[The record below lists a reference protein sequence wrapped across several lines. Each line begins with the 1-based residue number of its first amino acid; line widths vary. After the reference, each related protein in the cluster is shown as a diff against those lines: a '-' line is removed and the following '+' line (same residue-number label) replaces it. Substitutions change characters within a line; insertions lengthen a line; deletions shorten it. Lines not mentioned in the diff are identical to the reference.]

1 MKKIYSFVLMAT
13 MLLVGTNMWAENEL
27 RVGSQYYSD
36 LQAAFDAAG
45 NGATIY
51 LEDNKTTAVHATLN
65 ADKDIVLDLGG
76 NTLTFNCTD
85 AKKNIAIL
93 IKQGRLM
100 IQNGEITNA
109 SNGTNYTVDLIRL
122 NGTTTAI
129 DAKEETPYSQVIVA
143 ANATLRNNV
152 TKEGAKFNVLTICEA
167 TGTNNLA
174 NGARIDV
181 YGELDATTYGIKVNG
196 NIVPPTNT
204 NHSPYVYIRKGAT
217 VGTND
222 TGSGAVAAYSSGY
235 ARWRIEG
242 TCEGSTGL
250 YAKGGQIEIADN
262 ATIQSNNNNPTAT
275 VTGGKSGVNT
285 GGSAIVVESNENY
298 PGAITVIVSGDAE
311 IKGASGYA
319 IEETIAEGDNSQVDL
334 ISIQG
339 GSITGGNAGAII
351 VEDETKTENKVTVV
365 GGNIDG
371 KIEVGNVGTQN
382 DTIAM
387 TVEQFITGTTTDPE
401 HPNEEA
407 DYVVTKTGSVDV
419 NPTYNVEPNLSK
431 VVIMNAYG
439 YSTFSTD
446 KNRKIKALAN
456 QNLKAYK
463 AAYSEAGDVQT
474 LTLTLITDSIIP
486 ANNGVILIGDPNVT
500 YSLNTVEGYLGDLAS
515 NDLNPASDWAT
526 TYANKQNYDFY
537 VLHDNLMYLYTGAT
551 MKEHKAYLPIYK
563 GSGDAPKRIRMVI
576 AETEETQGIEDTEA
590 TVKALK
596 FVENGQVLIK
606 RGERVYNVQGQIVK

>member
-45 NGATIY
+45 NGATIE
-51 LEDNKTTAVHATLN
+51 LRDNLSTDVHATLN
-65 ADKDIVLDLGG
+65 ADKDIILDLGT
-76 NTLTFNCTD
+76 NTLTFNCAD

-93 IKQGRLM
+93 IKQGRLK

-122 NGTTTAI
+122 NGTTDEI
-129 DAKEETPYSQVIVA
+129 DAKDETKTPYSQVIVA

-181 YGELDATTYGIKVNG
+181 HGVLDATTYGIKVNG

-204 NHSPYVYIRKGAT
+204 NHSPYVYIHKGAT

-262 ATIQSNNNNPTAT
+262 ATIQSNNNSPTAT
-275 VTGGKSGVNT
+275 VTGGASGVNT
-285 GGSAIVVESNENY
+285 GGSAIVVESNDNY
-298 PGAITVIVSGDAE
+298 PGAITVTVSGDAE

-339 GSITGGNAGAII
+339 GSITGGNKGAII
-351 VEDETKTENKVTVV
+351 VEDETKDEVTVA
-365 GGNIDG
+365 GGKIDG
-371 KIEVGNVGTQN
+371 TIQVAKN
-382 DTIAM
+382 DTTAM

-407 DYVVTKTGSVDV
+407 DYVVTKTGSVDD

-439 YSTFSTD
+439 YSTFSTN

-463 AAYSEAGDVQT
+463 AAYSEEGDVQT

-500 YSLNTVEGYLGDLAS
+500 YSLNTVEGDLADLSS
-515 NDLNPASDWAT
+515 NALDPASDWAAK
-526 TYANKQNYDFY
+526 YANKQNYDFY

-551 MKEHKAYLPIYK
+551 MKEHKAYLPIDK

-576 AETEETQGIEDTEA
+576 AEEEQVEA
-590 TVKALK
+590 VENVETADEKAVK
-596 FVENGQVLIK
+596 FIENGQIFIK
-606 RGERVYNVQGQIVK
+606 RGENIYNAQGQIVK